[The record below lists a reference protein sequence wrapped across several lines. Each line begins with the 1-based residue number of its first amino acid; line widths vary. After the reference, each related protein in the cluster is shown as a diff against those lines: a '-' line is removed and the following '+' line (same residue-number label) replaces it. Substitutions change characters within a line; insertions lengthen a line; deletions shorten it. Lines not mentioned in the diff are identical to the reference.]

1 MTTEI
6 VESWYNSLIDEL
18 QDIITEKVFEHT
30 FSLIECWHLVGTR
43 ILQENDSFERSK
55 IYGEKIVQ
63 RIAKSLNKK
72 TRNFYYAIKFAK
84 LYPDLN
90 LLPEG
95 KNVSWN
101 HIINK
106 YLTDGTEKKVV
117 KKGDLYRMIKEI
129 KELLEHEYL
138 DANNRMINIHLSGD
152 DDVYHDKAKCEF
164 IRYLQ
169 DQVNKITG
177 ELNESSS

>member
-6 VESWYNSLIDEL
+6 TESWYSSLIDEL

-84 LYPDLN
+84 LYPDLD

-117 KKGDLYRMIKEI
+117 KKSDLYRMIKELR
-129 KELLEHEYL
+129 ELLELEL
-138 DANNRMINIHLSGD
+138 KKELQSVNNGEIAINKSN
-152 DDVYHDKAKCEF
+152 VEF

-169 DQVNKITG
+169 DQANKITG
-177 ELNESSS
+177 ELNESK